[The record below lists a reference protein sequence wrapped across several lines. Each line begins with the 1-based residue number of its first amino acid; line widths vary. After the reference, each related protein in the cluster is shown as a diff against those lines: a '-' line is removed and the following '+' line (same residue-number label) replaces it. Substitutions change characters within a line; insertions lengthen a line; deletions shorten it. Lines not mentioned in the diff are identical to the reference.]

1 MAKIEGTQSI
11 PSELLDGYRQLL
23 TEKTPDGIVRG
34 RYPYR
39 LPKLQDIDGNPSP
52 GQRIQ
57 RDRFKQAIAKFKT
70 LPAAS
75 RSRWYDAEPSTGSF
89 LWYYDYFIL
98 SAIMSVTGLPGGA
111 IAVIK
116 GIKYY
121 EMTAPS
127 GSPANFGASIN
138 TVDPN
143 KAVAMIFGAGI
154 WQVAE
159 GAAVPVYPYPVTI
172 GSNTIILKMS
182 QFIDY
187 SAGVGALI
195 IEYI

>member
-1 MAKIEGTQSI
+1 
-11 PSELLDGYRQLL
+11 
-23 TEKTPDGIVRG
+23 
-34 RYPYR
+34 
-39 LPKLQDIDGNPSP
+39 
-52 GQRIQ
+52 
-57 RDRFKQAIAKFKT
+57 
-70 LPAAS
+70 
-75 RSRWYDAEPSTGSF
+75 
-89 LWYYDYFIL
+89 
-98 SAIMSVTGLPGGA
+98 MSVTGLPGGA

-116 GIKYY
+116 GIHYY

-127 GSPANFGASIN
+127 GSPANFGASID

-159 GAAVPVYPYPVTI
+159 GAAVAVYPYPVAI
-172 GSNTIILKMS
+172 SSNSLILKMS

-187 SAGVGALI
+187 NAGVGALV